1 MIPLLDRPLVQF
13 GLALAAV
20 LILPLVMR
28 SGTLASE
35 ILIYGLAVAACNLLL
50 GYTGLLSFGQGI
62 FFGLGSY
69 VAGLGLVRAGLPAPV
84 MLLLSL
90 ALGALVAAAVGWV
103 SIRRQGV
110 YFVMLTL
117 AFSQMFYFLAY
128 TFSGLTGGDNGLL
141 DIPRPRLAGTVLSD
155 PWTYYA
161 FVAVLFLG
169 LFAALQRVALSTFG
183 RTLLAIRDNEARAGA
198 IGYPVRAFKVAA
210 FAISGAVTAF
220 AGALHAMLIGVAP
233 LSNIDYHTSE
243 TLLIMTIIG
252 GAANLFASLLGAGA
266 YLLAADALSAIW
278 PRWLLLL
285 GLLLIVITLFL
296 QRGLWGL
303 IERAVALV
311 TRPPPPDDPAPD
323 RPVVADPA
331 VAPAAEGLP
340 VAETGRA
347 PEVAR

>member
-1 MIPLLDRPLVQF
+1 MIRLLERPIVHF
-13 GLALAAV
+13 ALAAATALV
-20 LILPLVMR
+20 LPLVLR

-35 ILIYGLAVAACNLLL
+35 ILIYGLAAAACNLLL
-50 GYTGLLSFGQGI
+50 GYTGLLSFSQGI

-69 VAGLGLVRAGLPAPV
+69 AAGLLLLRAGWPVLAMLPAV
-84 MLLLSL
+84 
-90 ALGALVAAAVGWV
+90 ALVGAATAAAVGWL

-117 AFSQMFYFLAY
+117 AFSQLFYFLAY
-128 TFSGLTGGDNGLL
+128 TLSDLTGGDNGLL
-141 DIPRPRLAGTVLSD
+141 NVPRPALGGQPLSN

-183 RTLLAIRDNEARAGA
+183 RTLLAIRDNEARASA
-198 IGYPVRAFKVAA
+198 IGFPVRTFKVAA
-210 FAISGAVTAF
+210 FAISGAVTAL

-233 LSNIDYHTSE
+233 LSNIEYHTSE

-252 GAANLFASLLGAGA
+252 GAGNLFASVLGAA
-266 YLLAADALSAIW
+266 FYLVAGDLLSAIW

-285 GLLLIVITLFL
+285 GALLVAIALFM

-303 IERAVALV
+303 IERAAALV
-311 TRPPPPDDPAPD
+311 AREPDPNAASADATLPEESRP
-323 RPVVADPA
+323 
-331 VAPAAEGLP
+331 
-340 VAETGRA
+340 
-347 PEVAR
+347 

>member
-1 MIPLLDRPLVQF
+1 MIRLLDRPLLQF
-13 GLALAAV
+13 GLAVATVLA
-20 LILPLVMR
+20 LPLLMR

-62 FFGLGSY
+62 FFGVGSY
-69 VAGLGLVRAGLPAPV
+69 VAGLALVRAGLPAPAA
-84 MLLLSL
+84 LLL
-90 ALGALVAAAVGWV
+90 ALVAGALVAAGVGWV

-128 TFSGLTGGDNGLL
+128 TFSGITGGDNGLL
-141 DIPRPRLAGTVLSD
+141 DVPRPILAGTRLSD
-155 PWTYYA
+155 PWAYYA
-161 FVAVLFLG
+161 FVAVLFLM
-169 LFAALQRVALSTFG
+169 LFAILQRVALSTFG

-198 IGYPVRAFKVAA
+198 IGYPVRSFKVAV

-233 LSNIDYHTSE
+233 LSNIEYHTSE

-252 GAANLFASLLGAGA
+252 GSANLFASLLGAGA

-285 GLLLIVITLFL
+285 GLLLIVVTLFM
-296 QRGLWGL
+296 QRGLWGV
-303 IERAVALV
+303 IERAVGLV
-311 TRPPPPDDPAPD
+311 TREPPPEDPAPD
-323 RPVVADPA
+323 RPA
-331 VAPAAEGLP
+331 VLAEE
-340 VAETGRA
+340 AGR
-347 PEVAR
+347 

>member
-1 MIPLLDRPLVQF
+1 MIPFLDRPLVQF
-13 GLALAAV
+13 GLAVAAV
-20 LILPLVMR
+20 LILPLAMR

-69 VAGLGLVRAGLPAPV
+69 VAGLGLVRAGLPVPV
-84 MLLLSL
+84 MLLLAL
-90 ALGALVAAAVGWV
+90 VLGALVAAAVGWV

-128 TFSGLTGGDNGLL
+128 TFSGVTGGDNGLL
-141 DIPRPRLAGTVLSD
+141 DIPRPRFASTVLAD
-155 PWTYYA
+155 TWTYYT
-161 FVAVLFLG
+161 FVAVLFLT

-183 RTLLAIRDNEARAGA
+183 RTLLAIRDNEGRAGA

-252 GAANLFASLLGAGA
+252 GSANLFASLLGAGA

-278 PRWLLLL
+278 SRWLLLL
-285 GLLLIVITLFL
+285 GLLLIIITLFL

-311 TRPPPPDDPAPD
+311 TRAPPPDDPTPD
-323 RPVVADPA
+323 RPVVANLEVAPVGAVGPA
-331 VAPAAEGLP
+331 V
-340 VAETGRA
+340 ETGRA